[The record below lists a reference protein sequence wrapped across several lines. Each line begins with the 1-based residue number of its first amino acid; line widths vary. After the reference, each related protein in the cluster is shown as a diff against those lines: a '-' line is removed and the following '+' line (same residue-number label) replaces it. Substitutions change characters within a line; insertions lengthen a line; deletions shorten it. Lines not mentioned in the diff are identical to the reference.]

1 MKSSMRTHSMLI
13 ALAVASAF
21 AQAADKPPSGYLADS
36 NHDVVRSGT
45 GLCWHTGTWT
55 PADATVVG
63 CDNFL
68 APAPAPAA
76 KPSEPAAP
84 VVAAPPVAAPAVEA
98 PAPAVAEA
106 PSVVDAA
113 PAAMEAPA
121 LAEAP
126 PAPAAIVEAPP
137 APAAIVEAPPAPPAI
152 VEAPPAPSA
161 IVEAPPAPSAVA
173 PPKPAAPVAPAPT
186 AVKVTFETDTFFA
199 FDKSVLQPAGK
210 AKLEDLV
217 SKLQGTDIEV
227 IVATGHTDSTGTD
240 AYNQK
245 LSMRRANAVKAFLVS
260 KGLPAERVFTEGKGE
275 KQPVASN
282 KTAEG
287 RAKNRRVE
295 VEVVGKQ
302 MR

>member
-21 AQAADKPPSGYLADS
+21 VQAADKPPSGYLADS

-137 APAAIVEAPPAPPAI
+137 APPVVVEAPPAPAAAAPA
-152 VEAPPAPSA
+152 
-161 IVEAPPAPSAVA
+161 
-173 PPKPAAPVAPAPT
+173 KPAAPVAPAPT